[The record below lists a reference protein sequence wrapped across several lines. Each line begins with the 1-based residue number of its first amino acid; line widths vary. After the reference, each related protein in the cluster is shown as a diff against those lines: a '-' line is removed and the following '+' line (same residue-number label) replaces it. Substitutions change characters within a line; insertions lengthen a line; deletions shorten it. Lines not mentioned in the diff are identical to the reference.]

1 MEIQNLE
8 NDKLRM
14 TLPTGRIK
22 DRVMSLLGAIGINY
36 RENGRS
42 YRPGSSDDGIQTK
55 LIKSQNIPKLVE
67 L

>member
-36 RENGRS
+36 RENGLFHPPRNS
-42 YRPGSSDDGIQTK
+42 
-55 LIKSQNIPKLVE
+55 VA
-67 L
+67 